1 MNDNPNFVQRH
12 ARRIVAILFIVVTGW
27 LSRLPQLPAEER
39 ASLAGGFRFKVFDL
53 PVVGDRAPQTVRTL
67 HPGLAHVQRWVSAVG
82 ASVALNDLDGDGL
95 SNDLCYIDTRTDQ
108 VIVTPVPGT
117 GPRYEPFVLDPAPLP
132 FDRETMAP
140 MGCRLGDFNEDGLI
154 DVAVYFWGR
163 TPIVYL
169 QRSTQGVVLRGKRF
183 AARELVPDLGI
194 WNTNTATS
202 ADLDGDGHLDLIFGN
217 YFPDDMEV
225 LGRSATGPVEMNASM
240 SRAQNGGLNRVLL
253 FRSGTSGD
261 EPTVT
266 FDVISDAFPES
277 TEHRWTLGV
286 GAADLDG
293 DLLPELYFAS
303 DFGPDA
309 LLHNRSTPGRLKF
322 AVLEGEKTFTTP
334 SSKVLGRD
342 SFKGMGVDFGD
353 INGDGIMDISVSNI
367 ADEFALEESHFAWI
381 STGETARMAGGVAPY
396 RDESE
401 PLGISRGGWGWDTR
415 FGDFNN
421 DGVLELLQATGFLNG
436 TDDRW
441 PNLQEA
447 AMGNDQL
454 LKYPSMWFH
463 CLDGADLS
471 GHQVNAFFVR
481 AADGRFHDLAGDVGL
496 GMEQVSRGIATAD
509 VDGDGDLDF
518 AVANQWETSRFFR
531 NDCPTPGAFLGLRLL
546 LPCVSNGSGVHVQ
559 AGHPVQVGHP
569 VRAGLSSA
577 RSAPSHDATP
587 AAPTSPARPAIGA
600 TAIVHLPDGRKL
612 IGQVDGGNGHSG
624 ARSPELHFGLGDVG
638 EFVEISVDL
647 RWRDANGRVTRE
659 TITVTPGWHTVRLG
673 AGG

>member
-1 MNDNPNFVQRH
+1 MNHQPAFIQRH
-12 ARRIVAILFIVVTGW
+12 ARRIVALVFIVVTGW
-27 LSRLPQLPAEER
+27 FSRLPQLPPEER
-39 ASLAGGFRFKVFDL
+39 ASLAGRFRFKTFDL
-53 PVVGDRAPQTVRTL
+53 PVVGDRAAHTVRTL

-82 ASVALNDLDGDGL
+82 AGVALNDLDGDGL

-117 GPRYEPFVLDPAPLP
+117 TSRYEPFVLDPAPLP
-132 FDRETMAP
+132 HSRETMAP
-140 MGCRLGDFNEDGLI
+140 MGCRPGDFNEDGLI
-154 DVAVYFWGR
+154 DVVVYFWGR

-169 QRSTQGVVLRGKRF
+169 QRSARGTVLSAKRF
-183 AARELVPDLGI
+183 AVRELVPNPGI

-217 YFPDDMEV
+217 YFPEDMEV
-225 LGRSATGPVEMNASM
+225 LGAGATGPVEMNASM

-266 FDVISDAFPES
+266 FDVISDAFPAS
-277 TEHRWTLGV
+277 VEHRWTLGV

-309 LLHNRSTPGRLKF
+309 LLHNRSTPGRLEF
-322 AVLEGEKTFTTP
+322 AVLEGIRTFTSP

-342 SFKGMGVDFGD
+342 SFKGMGIDFAD
-353 INGDGIMDISVSNI
+353 INGDGIMDMSVSNI
-367 ADEFALEESHFAWI
+367 ADEYALEESHFAWI

-415 FGDFNN
+415 FGDFDN
-421 DGVLELLQATGFLNG
+421 DGVLELLQATGFLSG

-441 PNLQEA
+441 PNLHEA

-454 LKYPSMWFH
+454 LRYPAVWFN
-463 CLDGADLS
+463 CLEGADLS

-481 AADGRFHDLAGDVGL
+481 ATDGRFYDLARDVGL

-531 NDCPTPGAFLGLRLL
+531 NDCPKPGAFLGLHLL
-546 LPCVSNGSGVHVQ
+546 LPCVADASGM
-559 AGHPVQVGHP
+559 AITPGHP
-569 VRAGLSSA
+569 VRAG
-577 RSAPSHDATP
+577 APA
-587 AAPTSPARPAIGA
+587 ARPAIGA
-600 TAIVHLPDGRKL
+600 AAIVHLPGGRKL

-624 ARSPELHFGLGDVG
+624 ARSPDLHFGLGDVG
-638 EFVEISVDL
+638 ESVEITVDL
-647 RWRDANGRVTRE
+647 HWRDTQGRVMRE
-659 TITVTPGWHTVRLG
+659 TIRVTPGWHTVRLRV
-673 AGG
+673 GGS